1 MKKAVS
7 TRRQADRAGYPTPSS
22 SHPAGSPLTAS
33 SVQACAS
40 LSYMA
45 PRPCLLACSLR
56 SHICSQ
62 ASSAQ
67 PELAPC
73 TRPHIAPLL
82 QVAPSNTGTTPPGL
96 HSTRPS
102 GVCLP
107 SPPPGHGHLPRW
119 SSACLLTLP
128 ASSVVP
134 TGKQLPYGL
143 PKPILHLTRCSQNSP
158 FPLQDTVCT

>member
-1 MKKAVS
+1 M
-7 TRRQADRAGYPTPSS
+7 RRQADRVGYPTPSS

-45 PRPCLLACSLR
+45 PQPCLLACSLR

-96 HSTRPS
+96 HSTSAQWGLSAQSTPRLRAPS
-102 GVCLP
+102 TLVL
-107 SPPPGHGHLPRW
+107 S
-119 SSACLLTLP
+119 LP
-128 ASSVVP
+128 APSA
-134 TGKQLPYGL
+134 
-143 PKPILHLTRCSQNSP
+143 R
-158 FPLQDTVCT
+158 